1 MKPFK
6 TDEGKWYVES
16 EAGVVVAGPFEDEA
30 EALAWIAFTA
40 ARTIGKR

>member
-6 TDEGKWYVES
+6 TDEGKWYVEN

-30 EALAWIAFTA
+30 EAVAWIAFTT